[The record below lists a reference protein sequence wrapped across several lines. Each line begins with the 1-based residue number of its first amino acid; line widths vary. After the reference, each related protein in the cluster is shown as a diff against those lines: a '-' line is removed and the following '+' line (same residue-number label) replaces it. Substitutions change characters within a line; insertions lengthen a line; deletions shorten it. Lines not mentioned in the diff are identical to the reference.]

1 MAKFVTLFESYMSS
15 TLRKSF
21 LNKEITVD
29 SLHEIKDEIS
39 RVVKLIFEKSSMNLS
54 DTTINWISE
63 QYFKI
68 TKISKDLHVK
78 ELVVMNEHQTSEIP
92 DTDLLLLTNIFAG
105 TQFSVMLESELH
117 KRNIKND

>member
-1 MAKFVTLFESYMSS
+1 VNCQATTCVLQFKIFYGSHSP
-15 TLRKSF
+15 F
-21 LNKEITVD
+21 L
-29 SLHEIKDEIS
+29 
-39 RVVKLIFEKSSMNLS
+39 
-54 DTTINWISE
+54 E
-63 QYFKI
+63 QILKI